1 VTRIV
6 ALVPM
11 REHSVRVPFKN
22 RRPFAGEP
30 LYRWIVRALAGCAL
44 VDEIVIDTDSDAI
57 RDDAAR
63 EFPAVRVLERPLHL
77 RDDKLPMNDV
87 LLEDVRRVAAD
98 FYLQTHSTNPLLTS
112 ATITRALEQFL
123 ASYPTHDSLFSV
135 TRMHTRLW
143 DAAGQP
149 INHDPAVLLRTQDL
163 PPVFE
168 ENSCMYVFT
177 RERLETRRNR
187 IGERPMMF
195 EIARPESQDIDEE
208 IDFRVA
214 ELLMKERLA

>member
-1 VTRIV
+1 MTRIV

-30 LYRWIVRALAGCAL
+30 LYRWIVRALAGSPL
-44 VDEIVIDTDSDAI
+44 VSEIVIDTDSDAI
-57 RDDAAR
+57 RDDATR
-63 EFPAVRVLERPLHL
+63 EFPHVRVLERPEHL

-87 LLEDVRRVAAD
+87 LLNDVRQVDAD
-98 FYLQTHSTNPLLTS
+98 FYLQTHSTNPLLTP
-112 ATITRALEQFL
+112 ATITRALEQLL
-123 ASYPTHDSLFSV
+123 ASYPAHDSLFSV

-177 RERLETRRNR
+177 RDGLETRRNR
-187 IGERPMMF
+187 IGARPMMF
-195 EIARPESQDIDEE
+195 EIERPESQDIDEE
-208 IDFRVA
+208 IDFRIA